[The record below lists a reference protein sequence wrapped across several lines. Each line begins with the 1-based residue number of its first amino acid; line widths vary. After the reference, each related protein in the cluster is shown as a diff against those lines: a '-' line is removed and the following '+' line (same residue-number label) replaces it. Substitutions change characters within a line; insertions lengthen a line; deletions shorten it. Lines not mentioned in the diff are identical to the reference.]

1 MNTENSHRH
10 IMEDAASYDRFI
22 EEKLVRTYPQTA
34 RRIIDEYG
42 ITEGRCLD
50 IGCGTGR
57 LEIELTKISKLQI
70 IGLDINPS
78 FAGFARKKVCDAGL
92 SDHINFL
99 AGDVHELP
107 FLDNS
112 IDLIISR
119 GSLPAWTDRV
129 RSFQEIYRVLKYDGI
144 AFLGGR
150 YLYAPEEYKITTEE
164 LRESTGKTGI
174 PDIRINL
181 MRGQWVEIR
190 GPDWKERTPSEIR
203 TRRMDQ
209 LAGRITLDY
218 DITEGLCVDIGPMSQ
233 LDIELTKITQ
243 LQIIGLAYSEE
254 QAAAASDVAKEHGFE
269 DKISYIVWD
278 ASTIPFDDGE
288 VALVVCVGPSLVH
301 LKNRASVFKE
311 MHRILQPG
319 GVGFAG
325 GRYLPWPQERKERFV
340 AELTEAV
347 ANANVPFLKL
357 MNDEWG
363 IWLELRKPLANK
375 SVDLQT
381 T

>member
-1 MNTENSHRH
+1 MKECNHKH
-10 IMEDAASYDRFI
+10 VMKDAESYDRFI

-34 RRIIDEYG
+34 RRIIYEYG

-57 LEIELTKISKLQI
+57 LEIELTKISNLNL

-78 FAGFARKKVCDAGL
+78 FAEFASKKIDDAGL
-92 SDHINFL
+92 SDRVNFL
-99 AGDVHELP
+99 AGDVHYLP

-129 RSFQEIYRVLKYDGI
+129 RAFQEIYRVLKTDGI

-164 LRESTGKTGI
+164 LRDNINKTGI
-174 PDIRINL
+174 PDTKINL

-190 GPDWKERTPSEIR
+190 GPDWHKRAAYKPP

-218 DITEGLCVDIGPMSQ
+218 NITEGLCVNIGPMSQ

-243 LQIIGLAYSEE
+243 LQIVGLASSEE
-254 QAAAASDVAKEHGFE
+254 QASAAFDVVKEHRLS
-269 DKISYIVWD
+269 DRISYIVWD

-301 LKNRASVFKE
+301 LKNRERVFKE
-311 MHRILQPG
+311 IYRILQPG
-319 GVGFAG
+319 GVAFLG
-325 GRYLPWPQERKERFV
+325 GRYLPWPQERKERFI
-340 AELTEAV
+340 ADLTEAV
-347 ANANVPFLKL
+347 TDANVPQLKL
-357 MNDEWG
+357 TVDDWG
-363 IWLELRKPLANK
+363 IWLELRKPPN
-375 SVDLQT
+375 
-381 T
+381 